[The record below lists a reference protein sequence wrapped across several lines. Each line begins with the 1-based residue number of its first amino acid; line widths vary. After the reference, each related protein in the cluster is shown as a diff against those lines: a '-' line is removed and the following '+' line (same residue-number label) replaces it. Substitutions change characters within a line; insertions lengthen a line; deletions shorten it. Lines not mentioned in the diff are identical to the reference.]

1 MRLAAVTIA
10 LCLMLVACQGDTN
23 DPAFPVSTPRES
35 PTGSDTLIIGLVGT
49 TSGPRSWRGDS
60 AFRGSDLA
68 VHLLNRTRSAGDGVI
83 ELRTLDDRDDP
94 GRAVELVEDLASSE
108 RTLGVVYAGPPHALP
123 RTEDALAEAGIPA
136 LLTFGDLYGAR
147 RLSPHVFQV
156 SPSYI
161 WEARAIARYLVR
173 DRRYRTIGLL
183 ATDSMSG
190 RVARRSLRD
199 ALRTVGGRLAIAVSY
214 GTEEPGYGRALRRL
228 KRRGVEAV
236 VLEAPP
242 PLGAAT
248 LDHIKESGW
257 AYRTTAR
264 ARIASAPSRRRARI
278 HRRNWGPQ
286 VVGFDPLVTT
296 LPERLAWPGLV
307 GSDSYARGVHY
318 LPVPEFEAFHRA
330 YVGWWETEPLAW
342 ERRAFEAVQM
352 IGWAARRAE
361 PGDDLALVLEE
372 LDGRR
377 FGGLDVVFG
386 PDDHTSVDQ
395 RNVGLWVVPRRGGAP
410 EARSLPDNLPWVPL
424 GRGFAIDGERTDIAS
439 EDWRYLFRGSPPR
452 NGPAPRVTRALF
464 GVTSSRSDP
473 VH

>member
-1 MRLAAVTIA
+1 MRLRAVTLV
-10 LCLMLVACQGDTN
+10 LCLMLAACQADT
-23 DPAFPVSTPRES
+23 DEPSFPVSTPRES

-60 AFRGSDLA
+60 AFRGSDLG
-68 VHLLNRTRSAGDGVI
+68 VHLLNRTRSPDDEVI

-94 GRAVELVEDLASSE
+94 SRAVELVEELASSE
-108 RTLGVVYAGPPHALP
+108 RTLGVVYAGPPQALP
-123 RTEDALAEAGIPA
+123 RAEEALAAAGIPA

-147 RLSPHVFQV
+147 RLTPHVFQV
-156 SPSYI
+156 SPSYV
-161 WEARAIARYLVR
+161 WQARALARYLVR

-190 RVARRSLRD
+190 RVAQRSLRE
-199 ALRTVGGRLAIAVSY
+199 ALRAVGGRLAISTTY
-214 GTEEPGYGRALRRL
+214 GSDEPAYAEALRAL
-228 KRRGVEAV
+228 KRRGAEAV

-264 ARIASAPSRRRARI
+264 ARIATAPSQRIARM
-278 HRRNWGPQ
+278 HRRDWRPQ
-286 VVGFDPLVTT
+286 VVGFDGLVTP

-318 LPVPEFEAFHRA
+318 LPVPDFQAFHRA

-395 RNVGLWVVPRRGGAP
+395 ESVGLWVVPRRGTASEAP
-410 EARSLPDNLPWVPL
+410 RLPDNLPWVPL
-424 GRGFAIDGERTDIAS
+424 GRGFAIDGERSDIAS
-439 EDWRYLFRGSPPR
+439 KDWRYLFRGSPPR
-452 NGPAPRVTRALF
+452 NGPAPRISRALF
-464 GVTSSRSDP
+464 GVTSPRSDP